1 MTIGKYQHE
10 FHGLPVFDFPGA
22 SADTESTASAPVALP
37 EADAVAWRISAPTY
51 SEPEDELWEPL
62 FERFLKTVD
71 PQRVRALVVGG
82 WDEAYET
89 SSAAIV
95 AALIAARDRL
105 TDLRAVFLGDMTG
118 EDCEISW
125 IVQSDVTPLL
135 AAYPA
140 LREFGVRGGTEL
152 AFPAIRHEGLETLVV
167 ETGGLPAEVV
177 RGIAGSELPA
187 LENLELWLGTDNYG
201 GDSTAGDLAPL
212 LAGTGFPALR
222 RLGLCN
228 SVIQDEIAAA
238 VAGAPVVARIER
250 LDLSMGAL
258 TDEGAAALLDGQP
271 LTHLSHLDLSH
282 HYLSEAVCERVR
294 AALAPHGVTVV
305 LDDAQEPEDWGDG
318 ELHRYVAVAE

>member
-1 MTIGKYQHE
+1 MTIGNYQHE

-22 SADTESTASAPVALP
+22 RADSDTDTAAPAELP
-37 EADAVAWRISAPTY
+37 DAEAVAWRISAPTY
-51 SEPEDELWEPL
+51 SEPGDELWEPQ

-71 PQRVRALVVGG
+71 AARVRALVVGG

-89 SSAAIV
+89 SSAPVV

-152 AFPAIRHEGLETLVV
+152 AFPSIRHDRLETLVV

-177 RGIAGSELPA
+177 RGIVGSELPA
-187 LENLELWLGTDNYG
+187 LERLELWLGTDEYG
-201 GDSTAGDLAPL
+201 GDSTTEDLAPL

-228 SVIQDEIAAA
+228 SVIQDQVAAA

-250 LDLSMGAL
+250 LDLSMGVL

-271 LTHLSHLDLSH
+271 LTHLTHLDLSH
-282 HYLSEAVCERVR
+282 HYLSAAMSERVR

-305 LDDAQEPEDWGDG
+305 LDDPEEAEDDGDG
-318 ELHRYVAVAE
+318 EVYRYVAVAE

>member
-10 FHGLPVFDFPGA
+10 FHGLPVFDFPA
-22 SADTESTASAPVALP
+22 VLADPDASTAPSAELP
-37 EADAVAWRISAPTY
+37 DAEAVAWRISAPTY
-51 SEPEDELWEPL
+51 SDPGDEHWEPL

-71 PQRVRALVVGG
+71 PERVRAVVVGG
-82 WDEAYET
+82 WDEPYET
-89 SSAAIV
+89 SSAFV
-95 AALIAARDRL
+95 VEALIAARDRL
-105 TDLRAVFLGDMTG
+105 TGLRAVFLGDMTG

-140 LREFGVRGGTEL
+140 LREFGVRGGTGL
-152 AFPAIRHEGLETLVV
+152 AFPAIRHDGLQSLVV

-187 LENLELWLGTDNYG
+187 LESLELWLGTDEYG
-201 GDSTAGDLAPL
+201 GDSTTEDLAPV

-222 RLGLCN
+222 HLGLCN
-228 SVIQDEIAAA
+228 SVIQDEVAAA

-250 LDLSMGAL
+250 LDLSMGVL

-271 LTHLSHLDLSH
+271 LTHLAHLDLSH
-282 HYLSEAVCERVR
+282 HYLSAAMSEGVG
-294 AALAPHGVTVV
+294 AALVPHGVTVV
-305 LDDAQEPEDWGDG
+305 LGEPEEADDDGDG
-318 ELHRYVAVAE
+318 EVYRYVAVAE

>member
-10 FHGLPVFDFPGA
+10 FHGLPVFDFPA
-22 SADTESTASAPVALP
+22 VLADPDASTAPSAELP
-37 EADAVAWRISAPTY
+37 DAEAVAWRISAPTY
-51 SEPEDELWEPL
+51 SDPGDEHWEPL

-71 PQRVRALVVGG
+71 PERVRAVVVGG
-82 WDEAYET
+82 WDEPYET
-89 SSAAIV
+89 SSAFV
-95 AALIAARDRL
+95 VEALIAARDRL
-105 TDLRAVFLGDMTG
+105 TGLRAVFLGDMTG

-140 LREFGVRGGTEL
+140 LREFGVRGGTGL
-152 AFPAIRHEGLETLVV
+152 AFPAIRHDGLQSLVV

-187 LENLELWLGTDNYG
+187 LESLELWLGTDEYG
-201 GDSTAGDLAPL
+201 GDSTTEDLAPV

-222 RLGLCN
+222 HLGLCN
-228 SVIQDEIAAA
+228 SVIQDEVAAA

-250 LDLSMGAL
+250 LDLSMGVL

-271 LTHLSHLDLSH
+271 LTHLAHLDLSH
-282 HYLSEAVCERVR
+282 HYLSAAMSERVR
-294 AALAPHGVTVV
+294 AALVPHGVTVV
-305 LDDAQEPEDWGDG
+305 LDDPEEADDDGDG
-318 ELHRYVAVAE
+318 EVYRYVAVAE